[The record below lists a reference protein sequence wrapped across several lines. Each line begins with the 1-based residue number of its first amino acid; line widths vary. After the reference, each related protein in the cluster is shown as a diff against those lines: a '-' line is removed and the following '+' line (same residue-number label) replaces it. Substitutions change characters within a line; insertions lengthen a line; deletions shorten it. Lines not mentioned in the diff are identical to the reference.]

1 MLKYILII
9 GVCLAVI
16 LLISLI
22 YSTIKSR
29 KRQKEYES
37 LHRDYEYIDGR
48 IIIIYR
54 SISTRNIILVSFMHS
69 QFDEKIIKDFVMDF
83 YFLDERILY
92 LVDWQQQLL
101 IKAFDGLDNISIKE
115 YRLSDSTISDKF
127 QTDLISR
134 IGKTLFIHNIKAG
147 EFSIFDG
154 EELYHIPMNSMPTQ
168 TIVFDR
174 KKLKKAEEA
183 SINNFRAIIL
193 FDVDRK
199 VVFLKMHFF
208 RNKESLECY
217 SYNDLF
223 YRKTKAYKEKKA
235 KVYDYKG
242 RERKKDSIFDMRPI
256 KNTIT
261 YVEHYDVHEETVGY
275 ESTGESIIYLSCNN
289 SQDKHAKLV
298 ETFYI
303 TDSDEEKKYLR
314 PLLDRIRKID

>member
-83 YFLDERILY
+83 YFLDSSILY

-115 YRLSDSTISDKF
+115 HRLSDSTISDEF
-127 QTDLISR
+127 QSDLISR

-147 EFSIFDG
+147 KFSIFDG

-199 VVFLKMHFF
+199 VVFLKMHFL